1 MKKRNIVVVVLV
13 ISLLLMGSAYALWT
27 DSVTVQVTAQSATM
41 DVQIVDRTENV
52 SAAVGSVV
60 TELGTPTPGT
70 IDAANPTESV
80 SESITNFIPGD
91 TVTLEYKIVNKGS
104 IDVLLTGINIA
115 FSGTQTLQSL
125 AYLNWTMTEYV
136 GGLPVDSISGSG
148 HLDTITTSVDT
159 SGDSVAILSGTADYC
174 LLTLELYIDDV
185 SGVPYTTV
193 KETTFTITPV
203 FTQD

>member
-1 MKKRNIVVVVLV
+1 
-13 ISLLLMGSAYALWT
+13 MGSAYALWT

-41 DVQIVDRTENV
+41 NVQIVDRTEDIT
-52 SAAVGSVV
+52 AAAGSVV
-60 TELGTPTPGT
+60 TELGSPTPAT

-91 TVTLEYKIVNKGS
+91 TVTLEYKIVNDGS
-104 IDVLLTGINIA
+104 IDVLLSGINIA

-125 AYLNWTMTEYV
+125 AYLTWTMTEYV
-136 GGLPVDSISGSG
+136 GGVPGDTISGAD
-148 HLDTITTSVDT
+148 HLDAITTSVDT
-159 SGDSVAILSGTADYC
+159 SGDGLEILAGTADYC
-174 LLTLELYIDDV
+174 ILTLELYIDDA

-203 FTQD
+203 FQQN